1 MNFPGRFIIIKF
13 NLFYLLQKRIINI
26 YFIVIYFHLVKKFFK
41 NKSYFK
47 LLYVNVSLKF
57 INLFVL
63 PIDSQK
69 QRVIIINFN
78 LKIC

>member
-13 NLFYLLQKRIINI
+13 NLFIANKNHKYL
-26 YFIVIYFHLVKKFFK
+26 FHCYLFSSSEEVFK